1 MNWFPVEY
9 EGTLRWDDHMVFND
23 NDWTWNIRR
32 DDLALGTQASDNV
45 HLEHDS
51 GETVNDFDGTNTW
64 WDDFH
69 HNWVDQKDKTT
80 LQNFFG
86 TKSAI
91 VIGMLGLD
99 LIHDAHTELHPVY
112 AMFIR
117 LPEQTT
123 VTGTRETVRWTFFV
137 RNWGNEGF
145 CGGNQEPIPNTQIRV
160 RIPDQTLLPS
170 PNVFVFAHD
179 TNVASADECASQSQ
193 MTVQS
198 SAVDTLLTFDL
209 PPASKRCGIV
219 GDLNMAGSTLVVGG
233 GGGILEPT
241 REDDEDDE
249 GDPALTARIAA
260 LDPSAR
266 QQLREQL
273 SIVMTESKSGP
284 TVRRMGLVI
293 RTQPAN
299 TERAPFTPIL
309 PNYGKGLKAA
319 PNPGYGAQQE
329 KRRRFIDAFLK
340 ARGIN

>member
-1 MNWFPVEY
+1 
-9 EGTLRWDDHMVFND
+9 
-23 NDWTWNIRR
+23 
-32 DDLALGTQASDNV
+32 
-45 HLEHDS
+45 
-51 GETVNDFDGTNTW
+51 
-64 WDDFH
+64 
-69 HNWVDQKDKTT
+69 
-80 LQNFFG
+80 
-86 TKSAI
+86 
-91 VIGMLGLD
+91 
-99 LIHDAHTELHPVY
+99 
-112 AMFIR
+112 
-117 LPEQTT
+117 
-123 VTGTRETVRWTFFV
+123 
-137 RNWGNEGF
+137 
-145 CGGNQEPIPNTQIRV
+145 
-160 RIPDQTLLPS
+160 LLPS

-273 SIVMTESKSGP
+273 SIV
-284 TVRRMGLVI
+284 I